1 MMENTLVS
9 LTMPAALWCL
19 VDTISAALPSLE
31 ALITGTDKTHG
42 GAAAETQL
50 TPVS

>member
-9 LTMPAALWCL
+9 LTMAAALCCL
-19 VDTISAALPSLE
+19 VGRISAALPSLE
-31 ALITGTDKTHG
+31 ALVTGTDKTHG

-50 TPVS
+50 TSLS